1 MSGHWSNRI
10 FRTHLPISNVCF
22 RLQAAWRDDRCIHC
36 QGCRCLD
43 GLQTGIEDVREAH
56 VVLME
61 EPLQG
66 ALSRPLDLR
75 KCRPTRNEVAEQQ
88 RIKVFEP
95 LKHLR
100 VILFQRIAQSI
111 GDTDPVIFNSGRN
124 SLQLPTSVRYCLLAT
139 RVEQGATRRCVLVS
153 HRL

>member
-1 MSGHWSNRI
+1 M
-10 FRTHLPISNVCF
+10 
-22 RLQAAWRDDRCIHC
+22 

-61 EPLQG
+61 EALQG
-66 ALSRPLDLR
+66 ALSRPLNLR

-88 RIKVFEP
+88 RINVFEP

-111 GDTDPVIFNSGRN
+111 GDTDPVIFGSGRN
-124 SLQLPTSVRYCLLAT
+124 SLQLPTSVRYCLLAIP
-139 RVEQGATRRCVLVS
+139 VEQGDQ
-153 HRL
+153 